1 MQVEEIKVLNEDER
15 GIMYDCDKLK
25 FIEKKK
31 GTINANHEHD
41 VLEIL
46 YLVKDEAKLTIG
58 KETRNVKAPVKIKI
72 PANVYHKLIAI
83 TEIILLE
90 DR

>member
-1 MQVEEIKVLNEDER
+1 MDIEEIKVLNKDER

-31 GTINANHEHD
+31 GTINANHEHE
-41 VLEIL
+41 VPEIL
-46 YLVKDEAKLTIG
+46 YLVKGEAELTIG
-58 KETRNVKAPVKIKI
+58 KETKNVKASVKISI
-72 PANVYHKLIAI
+72 PANTYHKLIAI

-90 DR
+90 ER